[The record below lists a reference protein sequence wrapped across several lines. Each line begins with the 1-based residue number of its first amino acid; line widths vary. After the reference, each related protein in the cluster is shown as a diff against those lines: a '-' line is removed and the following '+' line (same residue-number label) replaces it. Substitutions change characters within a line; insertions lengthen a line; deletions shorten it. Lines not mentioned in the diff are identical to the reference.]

1 MREPTGELA
10 SDADETALVARAQR
24 GDATAFDSLVRRHL
38 PGALVAAERLLGDH
52 SDAEDLVQDAFLR
65 ALDRLPLL
73 DPQRPFGPWF
83 FTLLR
88 NLGINQLRARRVRH
102 TEPEPLDAASSD
114 ALPDDALIRT
124 EVRERFQKALETL
137 TPRQREIVMLFEVE
151 GWKGAEIAEHLGLTP
166 ENVRWH
172 LHQAKKSLRV
182 ALAPLRDE
190 DLI

>member
-1 MREPTGELA
+1 MREPSREPAT
-10 SDADETALVARAQR
+10 DANETALVARARR
-24 GDATAFDSLVRRHL
+24 GDHAAFDALVRRHL
-38 PGALVAAERLLGDH
+38 PGALVAAERLLGDR

-73 DPQRPFGPWF
+73 DPTRPFGPWF

-102 TEPEPLDAASSD
+102 TEPEKLDAASPD
-114 ALPDDALIRT
+114 ALPDEELVRT
-124 EVRERFQKALETL
+124 EVRERFDVALAAL
-137 TPRQREIVMLFEVE
+137 SPRQRDIVMLFEVE
-151 GWKGAEIAEHLGLTP
+151 GWKGVDIAEHLGLTP

-182 ALAPLRDE
+182 SLASLWDQGST
-190 DLI
+190 

>member
-1 MREPTGELA
+1 MREPTREPTT
-10 SDADETALVARAQR
+10 DADEMALVDRARR
-24 GDATAFDSLVRRHL
+24 GDPTAFDALVRRHL
-38 PGALVAAERLLGDH
+38 PGALVAAERLMGDR

-73 DPQRPFGPWF
+73 DPGRPFGPWF

-88 NLGINQLRARRVRH
+88 NLGINQLRARRVRF
-102 TEPEPLDAASSD
+102 TEPEPLDAASTD
-114 ALPDDALIRT
+114 ALPDEELMRSEMRDL
-124 EVRERFQKALETL
+124 FDKALAAL

-151 GWKGAEIAEHLGLTP
+151 GWKGVEIAEHLGLTP

-182 ALAPLRDE
+182 ALAPLRDQE
-190 DLI
+190 SK

>member
-1 MREPTGELA
+1 
-10 SDADETALVARAQR
+10 
-24 GDATAFDSLVRRHL
+24 
-38 PGALVAAERLLGDH
+38 LGDR

-73 DPQRPFGPWF
+73 DPGRPFGPWF

-102 TEPEPLDAASSD
+102 TEPELPDAASSD
-114 ALPDDALIRT
+114 ALPDEEMVRT
-124 EVRERFQKALETL
+124 EVRERFDAALAAL
-137 TPRQREIVMLFEVE
+137 TPRQREIVMLFEVD
-151 GWKGAEIAEHLGLTP
+151 GWKGAEIATKLGLTP

-182 ALAPLRDE
+182 SLAPLRDE
-190 DLI
+190 GTE

>member
-1 MREPTGELA
+1 MREPPREPA
-10 SDADETALVARAQR
+10 PDADESSLVARAQR
-24 GDATAFDSLVRRHL
+24 GDSAAFDALVRRHL
-38 PGALVAAERLLGDH
+38 PGALVAAERLLGDR

-65 ALDRLPLL
+65 AMDRLPLL
-73 DPQRPFGPWF
+73 DPNRPFGPWF

-88 NLGINQLRARRVRH
+88 NLGINQLRARKVRH

-114 ALPDDALIRT
+114 PLPDEAVVNN
-124 EVRERFQKALETL
+124 EVRTRFDAALAAL

-151 GWKGAEIAEHLGLTP
+151 GWKGVEIAEHLGLTP

-190 DLI
+190 DMS

>member
-1 MREPTGELA
+1 MREPPREPA
-10 SDADETALVARAQR
+10 PDADESSLVARAQR
-24 GDATAFDSLVRRHL
+24 GDSAAFDALVRRHL
-38 PGALVAAERLLGDH
+38 PGALVAAERLLGDR

-65 ALDRLPLL
+65 AMDRLPLL
-73 DPQRPFGPWF
+73 DPHRPFGPWF

-88 NLGINQLRARRVRH
+88 NLGINQLRARKVRH

-114 ALPDDALIRT
+114 PLPDEAMVNT
-124 EVRERFQKALETL
+124 EVRTRFDAALAAL

-151 GWKGAEIAEHLGLTP
+151 GWKGVEIAEHLGLTP

-190 DLI
+190 ETS

>member
-1 MREPTGELA
+1 MREPTREPA
-10 SDADETALVARAQR
+10 TDAEETALVDRATR
-24 GDATAFDSLVRRHL
+24 GDPAAFDALVRRHL
-38 PGALVAAERLLGDH
+38 PGALVAAERLLGDRA
-52 SDAEDLVQDAFLR
+52 DAEDLVQDAFLR

-73 DPQRPFGPWF
+73 DPNRPFGPWF

-88 NLGINQLRARRVRH
+88 NLGINQLRAKRVRH
-102 TEPEPLDAASSD
+102 TEPELLDAASPD
-114 ALPDDALIRT
+114 ALPDEEMERA
-124 EVRERFQKALETL
+124 EVRERFDAALAAL

-182 ALAPLRDE
+182 SLSTLRDE
-190 DLI
+190 ETL

>member
-1 MREPTGELA
+1 MREPTRESA
-10 SDADETALVARAQR
+10 TDAEEAALVERARR
-24 GDATAFDSLVRRHL
+24 GDPAAFDALVRRHL
-38 PGALVAAERLLGDH
+38 PGALVAAERLLGER

-73 DPQRPFGPWF
+73 DPNRPFGPWF

-88 NLGINQLRARRVRH
+88 NLGINQLRARKVRY
-102 TEPEPLDAASSD
+102 TEPEQFDAASPD
-114 ALPDDALIRT
+114 ALPDEEMIRA
-124 EVRERFQKALETL
+124 EVRERFDAALAAL

-172 LHQAKKSLRV
+172 LHQAKKSLR
-182 ALAPLRDE
+182 ASLAPLRDQGAS
-190 DLI
+190 

>member
-1 MREPTGELA
+1 MREPPREPA
-10 SDADETALVARAQR
+10 PDADESSLVARAQR
-24 GDATAFDSLVRRHL
+24 GDSAAFDALVRRHL
-38 PGALVAAERLLGDH
+38 PGALVAAERLLGER

-73 DPQRPFGPWF
+73 DPHRPFGPWF

-88 NLGINQLRARRVRH
+88 NLGINQLRARKVRH

-114 ALPDDALIRT
+114 PLPDEAVVNN
-124 EVRERFQKALETL
+124 EVRTRFDAALAAL

-151 GWKGAEIAEHLGLTP
+151 GWKGVEIAEHLGLTP

-190 DLI
+190 EIT

>member
-1 MREPTGELA
+1 MRESTREPAT
-10 SDADETALVARAQR
+10 DAEETALVDRATR
-24 GDATAFDSLVRRHL
+24 GDPSAFDALVRRHL
-38 PGALVAAERLLGDH
+38 PGALVAAERLLGDRA
-52 SDAEDLVQDAFLR
+52 DAEDLVQDAFLR

-73 DPQRPFGPWF
+73 DPGRPFGPWF

-102 TEPEPLDAASSD
+102 TEPELLDATSPD
-114 ALPDDALIRT
+114 ARPDEEMERA
-124 EVRERFQKALETL
+124 EVRERFDAALAAL

-172 LHQAKKSLRV
+172 LHQAKKSLRIS
-182 ALAPLRDE
+182 LSTLRDE
-190 DLI
+190 RTL

>member
-1 MREPTGELA
+1 MREPPREPA
-10 SDADETALVARAQR
+10 PDADESSLVARAQR
-24 GDATAFDSLVRRHL
+24 GDSAAFDALVRRHL
-38 PGALVAAERLLGDH
+38 PGALVAAERLLGDR

-65 ALDRLPLL
+65 AMDRLPLL
-73 DPQRPFGPWF
+73 DPNRPFGPWF

-88 NLGINQLRARRVRH
+88 NLGINQLRARKVRH
-102 TEPEPLDAASSD
+102 TEPEPLDAASTD
-114 ALPDDALIRT
+114 PLPDEAVVNN
-124 EVRERFQKALETL
+124 EVRTRFDAALAAL

-151 GWKGAEIAEHLGLTP
+151 GWKGVEIAEHLGLTP

-190 DLI
+190 EIS